1 MPSLST
7 CATGRRPKAAGE
19 GTRGEQGSPRNW
31 RNAMKISAG
40 PLVRERMDAWPEV
53 CGETAFLAE
62 LRNGLPVE
70 AALRFRN
77 PAFLPTL
84 PPQPQIERNPPRTSL
99 NSVILRQSMANNGVN
114 GKKQAD

>member
-62 LRNGLPVE
+62 LRNEPSGEGSFEVPLSSPN
-70 AALRFRN
+70 L
-77 PAFLPTL
+77 
-84 PPQPQIERNPPRTSL
+84 
-99 NSVILRQSMANNGVN
+99 
-114 GKKQAD
+114 